1 MELDDGLSD
10 ASCSKGMRKLFLS
23 ADNLL
28 TGAASLSDQ
37 QMSLDTA
44 EVDGAADSRLHM
56 DLHGAIATTSF
67 PVAEINRGDAE
78 YLVIGKV
85 FPILCQDLAY
95 EDVWLIGEYLLTRSV
110 CKYHEAFF
118 RIRIRAMALLN
129 DELTPAGEDG
139 HSHMPCPAVSS
150 VTGQDNCL

>member
-23 ADNLL
+23 ADDLL

-37 QMSLDTA
+37 QMSLYTA

-95 EDVWLIGEYLLTRSV
+95 TEGLSIKSKTVYCSSQTITCSGQVIASEWLIHCT
-110 CKYHEAFF
+110 AIIQI
-118 RIRIRAMALLN
+118 IRIPVLRILAW
-129 DELTPAGEDG
+129 
-139 HSHMPCPAVSS
+139 
-150 VTGQDNCL
+150 